1 MIKTFLKNYKKR
13 IEFQAIDKQQW
24 WVWFFYNFYNLHN
37 EKKHI
42 KKYTYDLFLIWTWFQ
57 WRQQAALVIIH
68 SRMLKSFEC
77 WVQMINSKHVATTNK
92 ENMTFAY
99 ESLSLMSVV
108 EQKMQLLQNAL
119 KKT

>member
-1 MIKTFLKNYKKR
+1 MGVI
-13 IEFQAIDKQQW
+13 
-24 WVWFFYNFYNLHN
+24 FFYNFYNLHN

-42 KKYTYDLFLIWTWFQ
+42 KKYTYDPFLIWTWFQ

-119 KKT
+119 KKNKVFFGLQTCFESLKF